1 MAAIKNKVNFL
12 DDFGVGHVFHLEVGK
27 TLTEGVFNAF
37 AAFDKTTTP
46 LNQKKRPAERDG
58 VRGLVAPPG
67 LVMHI
72 VFSQSGRDCDDGA
85 PRGTHRNRMGNR

>member
-1 MAAIKNKVNFL
+1 MVKDKGRYHNKVNFL
-12 DDFGVGHVFHLEVGK
+12 DDFGVGHVFHHEVGK

-37 AAFDKTTTP
+37 ATFDKTTTP
-46 LNQKKRPAERDG
+46 LNKKKRDG

-72 VFSQSGRDCDDGA
+72 AFSQSGRNRDDGA
-85 PRGTHRNRMGNR
+85 PRGTHRNRMGN